1 MIDTLHIGFIID
13 FVRGLYAGTA
23 FRRKVGEIRIRRT
36 PPLLPPPKS
45 MGGKEET
52 TDEKEYKRIK

>member
-23 FRRKVGEIRIRRT
+23 FRRKVGEN
-36 PPLLPPPKS
+36 
-45 MGGKEET
+45 
-52 TDEKEYKRIK
+52 TDSKDAAPVAVAKKYGWKRENDR